1 MVQAMWND
9 CWACMAE
16 SALSSK
22 AEAVCSP
29 RGVGAAVVGAGA
41 DAVDAPLDGLADVEA
56 EADDFAAVGGLA
68 DMDATADAATVEV
81 LPAAPLLPLLA
92 HPASAARTT
101 MTAAGAS

>member
-1 MVQAMWND
+1 
-9 CWACMAE
+9 MAE
-16 SALSSK
+16 STLSSK

-41 DAVDAPLDGLADVEA
+41 DAVDAPLDCLADVETA
-56 EADDFAAVGGLA
+56 ADDFAAVGGLA
-68 DMDATADAATVEV
+68 DIDAAADAATVEA
-81 LPAAPLLPLLA
+81 LPATAPLLA

>member
-1 MVQAMWND
+1 
-9 CWACMAE
+9 MAE

-41 DAVDAPLDGLADVEA
+41 DAVDAPLDCLADVETA
-56 EADDFAAVGGLA
+56 AGDFAAVGGLA
-68 DMDATADAATVEV
+68 DIDAATVEA
-81 LPAAPLLPLLA
+81 LPAAAPLLA